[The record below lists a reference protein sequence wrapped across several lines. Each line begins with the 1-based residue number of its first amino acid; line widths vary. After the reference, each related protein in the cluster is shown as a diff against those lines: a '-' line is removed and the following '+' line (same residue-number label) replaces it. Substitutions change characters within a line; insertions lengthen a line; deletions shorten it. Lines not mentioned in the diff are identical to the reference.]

1 MNYATNIALV
11 DRATCTVSNIIW
23 GMIYQKDEF
32 NTDTTRAVII
42 ESLPVQIG
50 DSYDGTDFW
59 RGGEKVVAVSENVL
73 AALDAAYTEG
83 VNSI

>member
-11 DRATCTVSNIIW
+11 NKSTGKVSNIIW
-23 GMIYQKDEF
+23 GMIYQKEEF
-32 NTDTTRAVII
+32 NTDTTQAVVV
-42 ESLPVQIG
+42 EGLPVHIG

-59 RGGEKVVAVSENVL
+59 RDGEKILPEADIL
-73 AALDAAYTEG
+73 ATLDDAYTEG